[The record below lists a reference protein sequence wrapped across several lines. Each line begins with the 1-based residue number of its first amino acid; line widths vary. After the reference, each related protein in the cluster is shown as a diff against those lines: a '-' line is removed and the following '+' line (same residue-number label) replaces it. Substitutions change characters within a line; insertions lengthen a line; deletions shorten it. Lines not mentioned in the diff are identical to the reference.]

1 MNLDKSMSLKF
12 KKINVN
18 EEYEKPPLRYNEA
31 GLIKYLE
38 KNGIGRPSTYSSI
51 ISKILDREYVKV
63 SNIDGMEKNS
73 NTYELNK
80 SFKMKI
86 DVKKIKLGS
95 EKKKIIPTHLGITV
109 NDFMASNF
117 INLMNID
124 YTKFE
129 KLLDKIAKG
138 KAKWF
143 NVFRNIMMILIQLLK
158 NYLKNQK

>member
-1 MNLDKSMSLKF
+1 MSLKF

-95 EKKKIIPTHLGITV
+95 EKKE
-109 NDFMASNF
+109 DYSNTF
-117 INLMNID
+117 GYNC
-124 YTKFE
+124 
-129 KLLDKIAKG
+129 
-138 KAKWF
+138 
-143 NVFRNIMMILIQLLK
+143 
-158 NYLKNQK
+158 

>member
-1 MNLDKSMSLKF
+1 M
-12 KKINVN
+12 
-18 EEYEKPPLRYNEA
+18 RYNEA

-63 SNIDGMEKNS
+63 SNIDGIEKT

-80 SFKMKI
+80 SFKMKV

-95 EKKKIIPTHLGITV
+95 EKKIIPTHLGTTV

-124 YTKFE
+124 YTAKFE

-138 KAKWF
+138 KAKWYNVLQEYYDDF
-143 NVFRNIMMILIQLLK
+143 NYSRKTIYRSFKVSNSKTDIYIGKHPIIIMIFMV
-158 NYLKNQK
+158 